1 MLRTVH
7 HIMPHHSLE
16 EILDSSLDGQVLY
29 YRHLEQVRV
38 PLGQG
43 VRAVRLVS
51 QSGAVVFRQV
61 LRYLVPLLVDVAPVK
76 DIHLQLTNNAQDE
89 EVIRNNWH
97 LRDESRKIQHQKL
110 GLKI

>member
-1 MLRTVH
+1 M
-7 HIMPHHSLE
+7 
-16 EILDSSLDGQVLY
+16 
-29 YRHLEQVRV
+29 HLEQVRV

-61 LRYLVPLLVDVAPVK
+61 LRYIVPLLVDVAPVK

-110 GLKI
+110 RLKFKKFKLFTQSDASRACTHHN